1 MKRDHS
7 SFLID
12 WINSNTRKPL
22 VIRGARQV
30 GKTWLIR
37 DLAESMQSRL
47 IELNFEKR
55 PDFESLFSS
64 NEPKEIIANIAE
76 SQGAIDPSNTIL
88 FLDEIQ
94 AAPPSPCKTALV
106 CRRNAGTGSC
116 GCWLPARLCFDRS
129 RV

>member
-7 SFLID
+7 SFLVD

-37 DLAESMQSRL
+37 DLAESMQRKL
-47 IELNFEKR
+47 IELNFEKK

-64 NEPKEIIANIAE
+64 NEPKEIIANIAA

-94 AAPPSPCKTALV
+94 AAPHLLSKLRWFTEEMPELAVVAAGSLLDFAL
-106 CRRNAGTGSC
+106 
-116 GCWLPARLCFDRS
+116 L
-129 RV
+129 